1 MAISKIILNGV
12 TQIDLTQDTVAA
24 NNLISPNTAHGADGN
39 PITGTASSGGGQE
52 NAYEVIL
59 GQNAQGLWVPTVNYS
74 TLATIRNEIPIVYSI
89 HDEYY
94 GVSNDGF
101 SSNAFHYSVSYIDQA
116 GDASFVRVKSYA
128 FDANGVTEEYSD
140 LGYFTDDANTV
151 ASDVPTG
158 KIFYTSTGRT
168 IGTSSG
174 STLQSKSVNYTP
186 SETAQ
191 NATVTADNGY
201 DGLSSVSVSVGSVSS
216 TYVGTGVT
224 RQAAKTVTPTES
236 SQTAVASGV
245 YTTGA
250 VTVGAISSTYVG
262 SGVDRNDSSDL
273 TASGATV
280 TAPAGYYEE
289 AATKSVASGS
299 ATTPATTVTA
309 NPSISVS
316 SSGLITATA
325 SATKSVT
332 PTVSAG
338 YVSSGT
344 AGTITVSGSNTQ
356 QLTTQG
362 ATTYNTSTTDQ
373 TIASGRYL
381 TGTQTIK
388 AVTVSGLSAA
398 NIANGVTVMV
408 GDSND
413 PDRIASVT
421 GTLTFQTIYSGA
433 SAPSVS
439 QGVNGDIYIKVVN

>member
-1 MAISKIILNGV
+1 MSTTYNKVTFNG
-12 TQIDLTQDTVAA
+12 TTLIDLSQDTVTSAA
-24 NNLISPNTAHGADGN
+24 HIVSGHTGHLADGTSVAGTY
-39 PITGTASSGGGQE
+39 TGASE
-52 NAYEVIL
+52 FLI
-59 GQNAQGLWVPTVNYS
+59 
-74 TLATIRNEIPIVYSI
+74 TLAYNSTSGMWEPNKTYAQIQAAHSNGNIITVSASHNSEQFPTYG
-89 HDEYY
+89 EYDTDY
-94 GVSNDGF
+94 QDFWYKVSWYDYN
-101 SSNAFHYSVSYIDQA
+101 SQNLYV
-116 GDASFVRVKSYA
+116 DAY
-128 FDANGVTEEYSD
+128 D
-140 LGYFTDDANTV
+140 L
-151 ASDVPTG
+151 
-158 KIFYTSTGRT
+158 TSTGLDLTDRQT
-168 IGTSSG
+168 FESG
-174 STLQSKSVNYTP
+174 SPSLQSKTATP

-191 NATVTADNGY
+191 TITADSGY
-201 DGLSSVSVSVGSVSS
+201 DGLSQVSVGAISS
-216 TYVGTGVT
+216 TYVGSGVT

-250 VTVGAISSTYVG
+250 VTVGAVSSTYVG
-262 SGVDRNDSSDL
+262 SGVNRNDSSDL
-273 TASGATV
+273 TVSGATV
-280 TAPAGYYEE
+280 TALAGYYEE
-289 AATKSVASGS
+289 AATKSIASGS
-299 ATTPATTVTA
+299 STTPATTVTA

-362 ATTYNTSTTDQ
+362 ATTYNTSSTDQ

-433 SAPSVS
+433 TDPSS
-439 QGVNGDIYIKVVN
+439 STGSDGDVYVKVVS